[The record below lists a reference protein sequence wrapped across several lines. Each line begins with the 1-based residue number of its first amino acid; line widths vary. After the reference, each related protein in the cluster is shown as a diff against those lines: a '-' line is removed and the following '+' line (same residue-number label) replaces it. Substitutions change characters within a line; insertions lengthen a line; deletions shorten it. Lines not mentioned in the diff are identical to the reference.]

1 MRNLVS
7 KNKEGESWRKTPG
20 IGSMGVSVCMQT
32 PLPHTVTEFLQKVR
46 IPIFS
51 HPMCPENQRSSLAHG
66 IVLKVWI
73 VCFIYLCIYLFVAVG
88 LVYMSIYKSLPSLGL
103 LPV

>member
-1 MRNLVS
+1 MHAN
-7 KNKEGESWRKTPG
+7 TPATQRYRE
-20 IGSMGVSVCMQT
+20 C
-32 PLPHTVTEFLQKVR
+32 LQKDR
-46 IPIFS
+46 SPISS
-51 HPMCPENQRSSLAHG
+51 HPMCPENQQSSLAYG

-73 VCFIYLCIYLFVAVG
+73 ACFIYLFVAVG